1 MTQTPP
7 RSTALSTYYWLGI
20 VFMAISIV
28 LVLLTAMGLV
38 LSLVRHTNPA
48 YLVLV
53 FFPAAAFALAGILFI
68 VTASRRPTARQD
80 ATGTSG
86 FAAHGL
92 SFDVG
97 VVERHRV
104 DFAWD
109 QMWGNVTITVDGV
122 PLQNDLQMFSVSLVK
137 SWDFPVG
144 VTEVHQVRIEKHRAL
159 FFSFARPQLI
169 LAFVDGQFVARK
181 D

>member
-7 RSTALSTYYWLGI
+7 RSNALTTYFWLGI
-20 VFMAISIV
+20 VFMMISIV
-28 LVLLTAMGLV
+28 LVLITAIGIV
-38 LSLVRHTNPA
+38 LSIARETNGA
-48 YLVLV
+48 FIVLG
-53 FFPAAAFALAGILFI
+53 FFPAAIFGFVGIMFIITAG
-68 VTASRRPTARQD
+68 RQPTARQD

-109 QMWGNVTITVDGV
+109 QMWGNVTINVDGV
-122 PLQNDLQMFSVSLVK
+122 PLQHDLQMFSVSLVK

-159 FFSFARPQLI
+159 FFSFARPQPI